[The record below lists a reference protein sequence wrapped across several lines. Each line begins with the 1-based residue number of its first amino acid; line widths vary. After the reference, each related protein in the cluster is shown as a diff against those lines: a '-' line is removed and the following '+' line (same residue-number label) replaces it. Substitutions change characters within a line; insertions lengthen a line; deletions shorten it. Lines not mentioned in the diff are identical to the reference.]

1 MKKSILVLV
10 IAAVLFTAVAL
21 SVSGGGLP
29 PVGYLPLVIKPLPPT
44 ATPTPTATNTPVPAT
59 ATPTN
64 TAVPPT
70 ATPSNTAV
78 PPTITP
84 TRTPTLTSTPSA
96 ANVRIAYILYD
107 PPGNDVDGEYVRIDN
122 VGGTAAV
129 LTAWTLSDESAH
141 VFTFPTGYTL
151 AAGAQVRIWTKVGT
165 NTQTD
170 LYYNSSQAIWNNT
183 GDTATLRNNA
193 NQVVSVCTYAG
204 GGQSYTCP

>member
-1 MKKSILVLV
+1 MKRVTVVLIVLV
-10 IAAVLFTAVAL
+10 MLTAVSI
-21 SVSGGGLP
+21 SVAIGGDLP
-29 PVGYLPLVIKPLPPT
+29 PVAYLPVVVRAA
-44 ATPTPTATNTPVPAT
+44 ATSTPT

-70 ATPSNTAV
+70 ATATNTAV
-78 PPTITP
+78 PPTSTP
-84 TRTPTLTSTPSA
+84 TSTPSA
-96 ANVRIAYILYD
+96 ANVRIAFILYD
-107 PPGNDVDGEYVRIDN
+107 PPGGDVDGEYVRIDN

-129 LTAWTLSDESAH
+129 LTGWTLSDESDH
-141 VFTFPTGYTL
+141 VFAFPAGFTL
-151 AAGAQVRIWTKVGT
+151 AAGAQVRVWTKVGV

-193 NQVVSVCTYAG
+193 NQVVSVCSYAG